1 MVNIDVRFSE
11 SKMKIIKNMIGKRLI
26 KYMHDPFEFSTSV
39 YGIVG
44 LCLEEENVVI
54 TNLTEVRDYYGTEED
69 VAVLKIEQTDE
80 SEIHSFIEGE
90 SMIETPVNSLVEQI
104 IIVNENQSLF
114 KDGVQIYDV
123 NLTRGIIFVMED
135 GLQISFEKNIWF
147 SEDITIQRGY
157 NLIDTYSPE
166 SEFCEN
172 WELPYVA
179 KCERESIVIE

>member
-11 SKMKIIKNMIGKRLI
+11 SKMKIIENMIGKKLI

-44 LCLEEENVVI
+44 ICFEEECFAI
-54 TNLTEVRDYYGTEED
+54 TNLTEVHDYYGTQED
-69 VAVLKIEQTDE
+69 VAVLKMEQVDK
-80 SEIHSFIEGE
+80 SEVHSFIEGE
-90 SMIETPVNSLVEQI
+90 SMIETPVNSVLKQV

-114 KDGVQIYDV
+114 KNGVQTYNV
-123 NLTRGIIFVMED
+123 NLTRGVIFVMED

-147 SEDITIQRGY
+147 SEDITIQKGY
-157 NLIDTYSPE
+157 DLINTYSPE
-166 SEFCEN
+166 TEFCEN

-179 KCERESIVIE
+179 KCKRKCIIIE